1 MPAPA
6 NLYSLYLHQGKIIF
20 NLPQPLT
27 GTLHWISSISFL
39 FGKLNE
45 LFPQLQKRQVRRF
58 SETQLIQK
66 EKITKSAK
74 KESAS
79 LNDISEGGR
88 EEGQETKQEL
98 LQKKSSERKKELRFD
113 EVIHDLQSDAL
124 RICNEKQ
131 KDCRGSTAETWKML
145 EEEISDVKLLI
156 ETYHEK
162 GASNKQTR
170 TTATKLQRCPSSVT
184 VSSSSGISKSRIYP
198 MAGAVLGSCIGAPV
212 AILAGI
218 KIGGLATLS
227 GIIFGERILTEW

>member
-1 MPAPA
+1 MSAPA

-20 NLPQPLT
+20 NLPKPLT

-156 ETYHEK
+156 ET
-162 GASNKQTR
+162 N
-170 TTATKLQRCPSSVT
+170 
-184 VSSSSGISKSRIYP
+184 IYQKC
-198 MAGAVLGSCIGAPV
+198 SDID
-212 AILAGI
+212 
-218 KIGGLATLS
+218 
-227 GIIFGERILTEW
+227 